1 MISLYFPL
9 LFLPLLSL
17 AAMESIPLT
26 AAPACRLPV
35 RHLLSVPPS
44 VFLSFS
50 SV

>member
-9 LFLPLLSL
+9 LFLHLLSL
-17 AAMESIPLT
+17 DAMDSIPLT

-35 RHLLSVPPS
+35 RRLLPVPPS
-44 VFLSFS
+44 VLLSFP